1 MEVPSK
7 RCDRNLVK
15 EITLKGYTCD
25 MVGGHQQARCKNVRL
40 TFLLNCSHRAI
51 LLIDSS
57 ASYRRLPPSEVA
69 ARIHVLDKAVIRTRL
84 RKTIEQE
91 LAEDP
96 YAQKVFGEL
105 LKQAI
110 AEAEAMFDHPLKQY
124 ALFQTFEQQL
134 ESRITPGLPDVLAD
148 KPHAKAY
155 FGAIRLVLGD
165 ETFAALSSEAV
176 DSLVQ
181 QALAMDT
188 VVRDAVAEN
197 SLNPQ
202 NIEAAIRKGLLPLL
216 FGTLGLDNA
225 KQVVEQ
231 VIQITRVGLSKS

>member
-1 MEVPSK
+1 LVHQLGKAEDPKEWSEEK
-7 RCDRNLVK
+7 TRN
-15 EITLKGYTCD
+15 ETD
-25 MVGGHQQARCKNVRL
+25 M
-40 TFLLNCSHRAI
+40 
-51 LLIDSS
+51 
-57 ASYRRLPPSEVA
+57 
-69 ARIHVLDKAVIRTRL
+69 IRTRL
-84 RKTIEQE
+84 RRTIEHD

-105 LKQAI
+105 LRQAI

-124 ALFQTFEQQL
+124 ALFQAFAQQL
-134 ESRITPGLPDVLAD
+134 ESRTTPGVPDALVD

-155 FGAIRLVLGD
+155 FGAIRLVLGED
-165 ETFAALSSEAV
+165 AFAVPRSEAV
-176 DSLVQ
+176 DGLVQ

-216 FGTLGLDNA
+216 FVTLGLDNA

>member
-1 MEVPSK
+1 METVDYSAYEEQIRKLVDKQVIGTEVREPEGVYLVHQLGKAEDPQDWSEEK
-7 RCDRNLVK
+7 TRN
-15 EITLKGYTCD
+15 ETD
-25 MVGGHQQARCKNVRL
+25 M
-40 TFLLNCSHRAI
+40 
-51 LLIDSS
+51 
-57 ASYRRLPPSEVA
+57 
-69 ARIHVLDKAVIRTRL
+69 IRTRV

-124 ALFQTFEQQL
+124 ALFESFEQQL
-134 ESRITPGLPDVLAD
+134 ASRVTPGVPDALAD

-155 FGAIRLVLGD
+155 FGAMRLVLGD
-165 ETFAALSSEAV
+165 DAFAGLNAESIHQW
-176 DSLVQ
+176 VQ
-181 QALAMDT
+181 QAIAMYE

-216 FGTLGLDNA
+216 FGSIGLDNA
-225 KQVVEQ
+225 KLVVEQ